1 MRRSPH
7 EAVVMRELGGE
18 GLDEEMY
25 VLVDNATR
33 LIKSE
38 VGTGMLCIFCT
49 EQEASAYLKRVHNE
63 DKDTIEIVKRYPVWN
78 KGSD

>member
-1 MRRSPH
+1 M
-7 EAVVMRELGGE
+7 
-18 GLDEEMY
+18 DEEMY

-49 EQEASAYLKRVHNE
+49 EQEALAYLKRVHNE